1 MLLLTSTFFN
11 ILPASFQHPSNILPK
26 SFQNPSNI
34 IPAEGM
40 KQQKANRLL
49 PSSSSEDI
57 TPTVQGH
64 DDAEEEFH
72 DA

>member
-1 MLLLTSTFFN
+1 
-11 ILPASFQHPSNILPK
+11 
-26 SFQNPSNI
+26 
-34 IPAEGM
+34 M